1 MRYYFYVDGQGR
13 QNGPCGLEELKGK
26 GICSTT
32 LVWFEGLAEWTPAA
46 QIDELKGWFPP
57 VPDEIREIPSV
68 PPVCVEAS
76 SEDGEQKPWPPT
88 KTGLPLPGVEP
99 NTPPAKP
106 DSWLVGAILTT
117 LLCCT
122 PLGIAA
128 IIFSTKG
135 TGHWDRGEYEQ
146 AVKAFDTAKTLTLIS
161 VGLGVVLSVVYFVL
175 VVASNGF

>member
-26 GICSTT
+26 GIGSATP
-32 LVWFEGLAEWTPAA
+32 VWFEGLAEWTPAA
-46 QIDELKGWFPP
+46 EIDELKSLFPP
-57 VPDEIREIPSV
+57 VPEEMREIPAVSSV
-68 PPVCVEAS
+68 CDQAPES
-76 SEDGEQKPWPPT
+76 DGPKPWPPT
-88 KTGLPLPGVEP
+88 KTGLPVPGVEP
-99 NTPPAKP
+99 DIPPAKP

-135 TGHWDRGEYEQ
+135 NGHWDRGEYEQ
-146 AVKAFDTAKTLTLIS
+146 AVKAFNTAKTLTLIS
-161 VGLGVVLSVVYFVL
+161 VGVGVILSVVYFVV

>member
-32 LVWFEGLAEWTPAA
+32 LVWFEGLAEWMPAA
-46 QIDELKGWFPP
+46 EIDELKSWFPP
-57 VPDEIREIPSV
+57 VPDEIREIGSV
-68 PPVCVEAS
+68 PPVCVEVRTENAD
-76 SEDGEQKPWPPT
+76 EKPWPPM

-146 AVKAFDTAKTLTLIS
+146 AVKAFETAKILTLVS
-161 VGLGVVLSVVYFVL
+161 VGLGVVLSVVYFVV

>member
-13 QNGPCGLEELKGK
+13 QNGPCGLEELKEK

-32 LVWFEGLAEWTPAA
+32 LVWFEGLAEWTSAA
-46 QIDELKGWFPP
+46 AIDELKGCFPP
-57 VPDEIREIPSV
+57 VPDEIPGIPSV
-68 PPVCVEAS
+68 PPVCVDAP
-76 SEDGEQKPWPPT
+76 SEGAGQKPWPSSVT
-88 KTGLPLPGVEP
+88 SLPVPEVEP

-128 IIFSTKG
+128 IVFSTKG
-135 TGHWDRGEYEQ
+135 TGLWDRGEYEQ
-146 AVKAFDTAKTLTLIS
+146 AVKAFNTAKTLTLIS